1 MSGAAVRKHAGCV
14 NGMLVFK
21 AVSCACTF
29 AAKAAPCTMPHLPT
43 RISPTSCTV
52 AKRCLGRSCP
62 VMQLMLAEVASKLA
76 NTLAAG
82 EQDFSG
88 LLAGSGAVDMSQ
100 TKADVANT
108 RQ

>member
-1 MSGAAVRKHAGCV
+1 
-14 NGMLVFK
+14 
-21 AVSCACTF
+21 
-29 AAKAAPCTMPHLPT
+29 
-43 RISPTSCTV
+43 
-52 AKRCLGRSCP
+52 
-62 VMQLMLAEVASKLA
+62 MQLTLAEVASQLA

-108 RQ
+108 SQ